1 MSREITLDV
10 TATLE
15 ENERRL
21 IMAALDH
28 CGWNRKAAAEMLGI
42 SRKTLYNKLLIWKVE
57 GRLAGV
63 VDATFM
69 LKADPVEEPI
79 TEPPPPPLLAVELEH
94 VRRALAWAKGNISL
108 ASRIL
113 GVSMPT
119 VRRKIEAMQRQTS
132 RDRAPS

>member
-28 CGWNRKAAAEMLGI
+28 CRWNRKAAAEMLGI
-42 SRKTLYNKLLIWKVE
+42 SRKTLYNKLLVWNVE
-57 GRLAGV
+57 GRLDGV
-63 VDATFM
+63 VDGTFV
-69 LKADPVEEPI
+69 LKADPVEAPV

-108 ASRIL
+108 TSRIL
-113 GVSMPT
+113 GISMPT
-119 VRRKIEAMQRQTS
+119 VRRKIAALQRQAS
-132 RDRAPS
+132 RDTAPS